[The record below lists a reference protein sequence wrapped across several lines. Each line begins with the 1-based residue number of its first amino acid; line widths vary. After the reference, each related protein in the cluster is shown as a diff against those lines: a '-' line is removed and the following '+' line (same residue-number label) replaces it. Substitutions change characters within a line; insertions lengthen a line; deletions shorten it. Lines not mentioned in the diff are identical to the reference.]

1 MVPCNSNVLETL
13 LERVTNVNKDENEK
27 PDKTMKSE
35 VGWNDL
41 PPSVAQPLFATVT
54 QKITHRHNVYIVTKS
69 PSMNNSASQLLMT
82 I

>member
-35 VGWNDL
+35 VEWNDL

-54 QKITHRHNVYIVTKS
+54 QQITHRHNVYIVAKS